1 MRVAHW
7 TFIAA
12 NRSGMY
18 ETAKELCLAQ
28 RALGLD
34 CGLID
39 AFDPKTQQCDGDLK
53 TETYHYADGADLYVL
68 HSHVP
73 EPWMHDG
80 TPIIVMLHGM
90 PHYSWETELY
100 MQEGGNQSP
109 FSQLMAY
116 FNDIETIARFVTL
129 WSPQLT
135 TWDILDDYRGRTR
148 FAPNGIDL
156 GRYTPDGPKKS
167 LAGNPKLLVAD
178 QARMC
183 KDPFFVVMG
192 AEWFR
197 AHHEPEA
204 RLTMVGMP
212 PIGGGNRVRERWE
225 HLLENSGCKR
235 VVAQRYGI
243 LPDLEKHYRDADILL
258 SVTPDESRVYKEA
271 IACGCDVV
279 SPYLNTAQL
288 TEEWLDLPHGDPAQS
303 RDSELGRY
311 MLPRAAGHLGAH
323 ALVERERTTPIWETI
338 NPVDAALVADQIAK
352 TWEVRRRDPEGRRR
366 LLAEFAR
373 KRYDMRETAAGMI
386 DIYAEVLRETGKLP
400 IIGHPS
406 PGEVHTVVPLM
417 GGRAEPQAGLV

>member
-1 MRVAHW
+1 M
-7 TFIAA
+7 
-12 NRSGMY
+12 S
-18 ETAKELCLAQ
+18 ESAKELVLAQ
-28 RALGLD
+28 RDLGLD
-34 CGLID
+34 CALID
-39 AFDPKTQQCDGDLK
+39 AFDPKTQQTDGRL
-53 TETYHYADGADLYVL
+53 TSETYHYADGADIYVL

-80 TPIIVMLHGM
+80 TPVVVMLHGM

-100 MQEGGNQSP
+100 MQEGGQQSP
-109 FSQLMAY
+109 MSQLMAY
-116 FNDIETIARFVTL
+116 FNDVETCKRFVTL

-148 FAPNGIDL
+148 FAQNGIDL
-156 GRYTPDGPKKS
+156 ARYTDEGPRKA
-167 LAGNPKLLVAD
+167 LAGQPKLLVAD

-183 KDPFFVVMG
+183 KDPFLMVMG
-192 AEWFR
+192 AEWYR

-204 RLTMVGMP
+204 RLTMVGMSP
-212 PIGGGNRVRERWE
+212 LGAGDRVRERWE
-225 HLLENSGCKR
+225 NLLENSGCKR

-243 LPDLEKHYRDADILL
+243 VPDLEAFYRGADILL

-288 TEEWLDLPHGDPAQS
+288 TEEWLDLPHGDAARA

-311 MLPRAAGHLGAH
+311 MLPRSEGHLGAH
-323 ALVERERTTPIWETI
+323 RLVERERTTPIWETI
-338 NPVDAALVADQIAK
+338 NPVDAALVAEQIAK
-352 TWEVRRRDPEGRRR
+352 TWEVRRQDPEGRRK

-386 DIYAEVLRETGKLP
+386 EIYAEVLRETGRQP
-400 IIGHPS
+400 IIGHPT
-406 PGEVHTVVPLM
+406 PDEVHTVVPPL
-417 GGRAEPQAGLV
+417 GGPGAILAGIR